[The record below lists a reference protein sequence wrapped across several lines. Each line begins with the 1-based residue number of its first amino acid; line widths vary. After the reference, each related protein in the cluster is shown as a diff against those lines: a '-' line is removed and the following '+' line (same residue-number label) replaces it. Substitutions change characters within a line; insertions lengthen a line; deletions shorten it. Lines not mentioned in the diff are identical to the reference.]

1 MNAGVLLNRDEFSQN
16 VEGSGGCPATVAL
29 KGGAAVYES
38 NGDTCTFLRFGFG
51 DEIQPRLGVSYQLRD
66 GKGDKA
72 YANWG
77 RYYNMD
83 QKSSGRSLAPNR
95 IFQTQ
100 TVFDLSGNVL
110 SSGPLAS
117 TTGKM
122 IDPDIKPIYT
132 DEILVGYAT
141 PLAGRYS
148 LDVFFMSRDD
158 AQLHRGCAVAPERH
172 GARQRTVRRRQS
184 AVRRVRRVPVGGR
197 AAHVPRL
204 HGRCPAPACRA
215 AG

>member
-16 VEGSGGCPATVAL
+16 VEGSGGCPSTIALEGRRGGLRVARATRATSC
-29 KGGAAVYES
+29 GSA
-38 NGDTCTFLRFGFG
+38 FG
-51 DEIQPRLGVSYQLRD
+51 DEIQPRLGVSYQLRE

-100 TVFDLSGNVL
+100 TVFDLSGSVL

-122 IDPDIKPIYT
+122 IDPDHQADLHRRDPGRVC
-132 DEILVGYAT
+132 DAVR
-141 PLAGRYS
+141 AGRTAS
-148 LDVFFMSRDD
+148 TCSSCR
-158 AQLHRGCAVAPERH
+158 
-172 GARQRTVRRRQS
+172 
-184 AVRRVRRVPVGGR
+184 
-197 AAHVPRL
+197 
-204 HGRCPAPACRA
+204 GRCTTSSRMCRRA
-215 AG
+215 

>member
-1 MNAGVLLNRDEFSQN
+1 MNVGLLLNRDEFAQRRRQRRLS
-16 VEGSGGCPATVAL
+16 ATVAL
-29 KGGAAVYES
+29 QGGAAVYES
-38 NGDTCTFLRFGFG
+38 HGDTCTFLRFGFG
-51 DEIQPRLGVSYQLRD
+51 DEIQPRLGVSYQLRE

-100 TVFDLSGNVL
+100 TMFDLGGNVL

-122 IDPDIKPIYT
+122 IDPGHRAD
-132 DEILVGYAT
+132 
-141 PLAGRYS
+141 
-148 LDVFFMSRDD
+148 
-158 AQLHRGCAVAPERH
+158 LHRRDRWSAM
-172 GARQRTVRRRQS
+172 RRRS
-184 AVRRVRRVPVGGR
+184 AG
-197 AAHVPRL
+197 ATAST
-204 HGRCPAPACRA
+204 CSSCRA
-215 AG
+215 ACTTSSRTCRRA